1 MLAAILAFVVAVQLP
16 APPPQLSPEL
26 EQEAKR
32 LETKLIA
39 YCCWSQQV
47 SVHDSPA
54 ATQMR
59 TDIRQRLAQGQN
71 EATILA
77 AYVAEHGERILAEP
91 PAKGF
96 TRLLYLVPPL
106 LGVLGIGLLVIVVRR
121 FAQRGGTAAP
131 AAVATAGPTPGGA
144 LDRRLDEELRDLD

>member
-16 APPPQLSPEL
+16 APPPQLPPEL
-26 EQEAKR
+26 ELEAKR

-59 TDIRQRLAQGQN
+59 SDIRQRLAAGEN
-71 EATILA
+71 EQVILA

-96 TRLLYLVPPL
+96 TRLLYLVPPI
-106 LGVLGIGLLVIVVRR
+106 LGLLGIGVLVVMVRR
-121 FAQRGGTAAP
+121 FAQRGAVTP
-131 AAVATAGPTPGGA
+131 ATATAGPGPSGA

>member
-16 APPPQLSPEL
+16 APPPQLPPEL
-26 EQEAKR
+26 ELEAKR

-59 TDIRQRLAQGQN
+59 SDIRQRLAAGEN
-71 EATILA
+71 EQVILA

-96 TRLLYLVPPL
+96 TRLLYLVPPI
-106 LGVLGIGLLVIVVRR
+106 LGLLGIGVLVVMVRR
-121 FAQRGGTAAP
+121 FAQRGGDTP
-131 AAVATAGPTPGGA
+131 ATATAGPAPSGA